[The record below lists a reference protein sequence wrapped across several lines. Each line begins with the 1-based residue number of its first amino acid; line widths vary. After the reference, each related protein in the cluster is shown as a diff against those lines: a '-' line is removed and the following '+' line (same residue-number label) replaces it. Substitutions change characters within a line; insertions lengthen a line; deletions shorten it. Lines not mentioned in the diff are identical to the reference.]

1 MLSDPP
7 SAFLVASIIWGLGD
21 RRAID
26 EARLVL
32 GRDISVVIHD
42 DALSS
47 LQNGRDV
54 PVFTATRSSVRKAGR
69 RLAEMLI
76 DKITNPG
83 VAQKTAL
90 LETELM
96 VGCSCGPAPHRKR

>member
-32 GRDISVVIHD
+32 GRDISVVFHD

-47 LQNGRDV
+47 LQNGSDV
-54 PVFTATRSSVRKAGR
+54 PVFIPHALRSAK
-69 RLAEMLI
+69 
-76 DKITNPG
+76 
-83 VAQKTAL
+83 
-90 LETELM
+90 
-96 VGCSCGPAPHRKR
+96 PADVWPKC